1 MNQEPNFDR
10 LIAEGMEASRDDRM
24 EAALA
29 LYARASDLAPASG
42 VPHFLAGSEHA
53 NAGNIEQAEAA
64 FARAVLLAP
73 DFALARYQLG
83 LLQFSSQRA
92 AMALVTWQP
101 LFDRPATESLGHF
114 VRGFAALARDGF
126 AEAVA
131 HYREGLACS
140 DVNQAMASD
149 ILQVVTAVEKL
160 AAGETS
166 SSEPA
171 PSESSDAD
179 ARHVLLSGYAKRLH

>member
-1 MNQEPNFDR
+1 MNQEPSFDR
-10 LIAEGMEASRDDRM
+10 LIAEGLEASRDNRM

-29 LYARASDLAPASG
+29 RFAQASALAPASG

-53 NAGNIEQAEAA
+53 NAGNIELAESA

-73 DFALARYQLG
+73 EFALARYQLG

-101 LFDRPATESLGHF
+101 LLELPGARALGHF
-114 VRGFAALARDGF
+114 VRGFAALAGDAF

-131 HYREGLACS
+131 HYRAGLACD

-149 ILQVVTAVEKL
+149 IQEVVAAVEKL
-160 AAGETS
+160 AAGQAVVADAE
-166 SSEPA
+166 
-171 PSESSDAD
+171 ESDPD
-179 ARHVLLSGYAKRLH
+179 ARHVLLSGYERRLH

>member
-1 MNQEPNFDR
+1 MNQEPSFDR
-10 LIAEGMEASRDDRM
+10 LIAEGLEASRDDRM

-29 LYARASDLAPASG
+29 LFAQASALAPASG

-53 NAGNIEQAEAA
+53 NAGNIDLAEAA

-73 DFALARYQLG
+73 EFALARYQLG

-101 LFDRPATESLGHF
+101 LFNLPSADPLGHF
-114 VRGFAALARDGF
+114 VRGFEALARDSF
-126 AEAVA
+126 TEALE
-131 HYREGLACS
+131 HYREGLACN
-140 DVNQAMASD
+140 DINQAMASD
-149 ILQVVTAVEKL
+149 IVQVVTAVEKL
-160 AAGETS
+160 PGGEAPTEVEAGADT
-166 SSEPA
+166 
-171 PSESSDAD
+171 D